1 MKKQI
6 IKNQQPAGVFELRY
20 GQDRKKSAP
29 IVIETPLKSRRDNTP
44 VSQNLPIIEVETKT
58 LDQILPSFQSK
69 KEIKKGTD
77 KNSIRAEQQALW
89 DAGAFKG
96 IKNKYGKELSYKEA
110 VDGLEGKLTRQAR
123 ANYQSTSRDW
133 IPVGRNKET
142 LREEQEALWNA
153 GAFKGLKNKFGR
165 EVSYKE
171 AVDGIEGSMT
181 RQAREN
187 YRETVDTKLPA
198 DPMGYIPVRERR
210 KIEENAKARKE
221 GIAKQRELA
230 PRREFTASLGNI
242 ENSTNSAIVALA
254 NSYPTGYHPGMP
266 SAQAANFY
274 NSIGQKMINSNP
286 ALALLNAKAH
296 GQLGIDANYTSIP
309 EDHIK
314 VLSDQNQFIYDN
326 WKEAME
332 ANIYHND
339 SEIASRRNNISKGYR
354 GEDPSK
360 TLSVEEIKNL
370 QKEIKDL
377 EQSSKN
383 IQNLKRQIYNAGG
396 LEKYLISNPGE
407 KVIIGGNF
415 RFYKD
420 NNQKRFPKNTPNKYA
435 NFNYPGYALWAM
447 ETPLGNVETIYG
459 NNVQSFM
466 YDPETKTIKTRFS
479 DGYNFNAHG
488 ANAESSEVKK
498 LRAKVGQDPDLAKT
512 AVRYSSDLI
521 PITIGKPHYLSSQDF
536 GTNEHQEFSWENPS
550 SYKEELGNKLMRWY
564 INSKE

>member
-20 GQDRKKSAP
+20 GQDRKKSTP

-89 DAGAFKG
+89 DAEAFKG

-110 VDGLEGKLTRQAR
+110 VDGPEGKLTRQAR

-142 LREEQEALWNA
+142 LREEQEALQNA

-230 PRREFTASLGNI
+230 PRREFTVDLNKSNKVVPI
-242 ENSTNSAIVALA
+242 EIMDPLDAYVATTKVPESSIIVSNTNSKSIVPISLKQAKELYQNGAGILDIGASAFFHGAVPQSVSMPHSNKVKDQIAAAIAYTENNPNKIIEDNGLTFIGYDTYGKLA
-254 NSYPTGYHPGMP
+254 DQPENINDQGNTNNATAKVMGGLRYKINEDGSVDVLDNYAFNTTRDFTRTNSHGKPYVYKKGDDPYESKQWQGLWHDLTTEGNGK
-266 SAQAANFY
+266 SLQNLAENFLTRQ
-274 NSIGQKMINSNP
+274 G
-286 ALALLNAKAH
+286 
-296 GQLGIDANYTSIP
+296 
-309 EDHIK
+309 K
-314 VLSDQNQFIYDN
+314 V
-326 WKEAME
+326 
-332 ANIYHND
+332 
-339 SEIASRRNNISKGYR
+339 RRNNIHF
-354 GEDPSK
+354 
-360 TLSVEEIKNL
+360 T
-370 QKEIKDL
+370 
-377 EQSSKN
+377 
-383 IQNLKRQIYNAGG
+383 
-396 LEKYLISNPGE
+396 PGE
-407 KVIIGGNF
+407 IN
-415 RFYKD
+415 RR
-420 NNQKRFPKNTPNKYA
+420 NQEK
-435 NFNYPGYALWAM
+435 
-447 ETPLGNVETIYG
+447 
-459 NNVQSFM
+459 
-466 YDPETKTIKTRFS
+466 
-479 DGYNFNAHG
+479 
-488 ANAESSEVKK
+488 
-498 LRAKVGQDPDLAKT
+498 
-512 AVRYSSDLI
+512 
-521 PITIGKPHYLSSQDF
+521 
-536 GTNEHQEFSWENPS
+536 
-550 SYKEELGNKLMRWY
+550 
-564 INSKE
+564 